1 MDETITSKSKNSH
14 YNMSEESIISEY
26 ILPNGIKILHKHRPG
41 AIAHMS
47 LMVNTGMRDESA
59 NENGLAHFIEH
70 MLFKGTKKRKAYHVL
85 SCLENVGGELNAYT
99 TKEETCIHA
108 SFLREHYNKAIELI
122 ADIAFNSVYPA
133 NEVDKEKEVIIDEIN
148 SYRDNPAEEIFDE
161 FENKLYKGHEM
172 GRNILGTTDLVNSYT
187 RNDLLYFIKNNYSTD
202 KMVVATIG
210 DIPFNKFK
218 SKVEAYFGDYQQTS
232 TKYNRNKFERLPSFT
247 KIEERNNHLSHCII
261 GGLAY
266 HFDSHLKMPMVLL
279 NNILGGPGMNSR
291 LNLNIRE
298 KYGFAYTIESQ
309 YNAYSDT
316 GNFSIYM
323 GVDPNSLDKAVDLV
337 FKELNKL
344 KNNRLGTIQLSNA
357 KNQLVGQLALSS
369 ESGLGEL
376 LSMTR
381 AAYSQEGIE
390 PLSEIVRK
398 IRNIQSDDILNIANE
413 IFDNNNINL
422 MIYKGL

>member
-1 MDETITSKSKNSH
+1 MP
-14 YNMSEESIISEY
+14 EESIISEY

-47 LMVNTGMRDESA
+47 LMVNTGMRDELP

-70 MLFKGTKKRKAYHVL
+70 MLFKGTKKRKAYHIL

-108 SFLREHYNKAIELI
+108 SFLKEHYNKAIELI
-122 ADIAFNSVYPA
+122 ADVAFNSTYPA
-133 NEVDKEKEVIIDEIN
+133 NEIEKEKEVIIDEIN

-161 FENKLYKGHEM
+161 FENNLYKNHEM
-172 GRNILGTTDLVNSYT
+172 GRNILGTTDLINSYT
-187 RNDLLYFIKNNYSTD
+187 RNDLCHFIKNNYSTN
-202 KMVVATIG
+202 KMIVATIG
-210 DIPFNKFK
+210 DIPFAKFK
-218 SKVEAYFGDYQQTS
+218 NKIISLFGDYQQTI
-232 TKYNRNKFERLPSFT
+232 TEYHRNKFEGLANFT

-261 GGLAY
+261 GGIAY
-266 HFDSHLKMPMVLL
+266 HFDSQYKMPMVLL

-323 GVDPNSLDKAVDLV
+323 GVDPHSLDKAVDLV

-344 KNNRLGTIQLSNA
+344 KSNRLGTIQLSNA

-381 AAYSQEGIE
+381 SAYSQEGIE
-390 PLSEIVRK
+390 PLSETVKK
-398 IRNIQSDDILNIANE
+398 IRNLSSDDILNVANE
-413 IFDNNNINL
+413 IFDNKNINL